1 MTAHLIEQTEE
12 KEISMSSMSP
22 LTGQDFEKRLACVI
36 RADGGVV
43 RGYLIDSCKLVGS
56 NEYVIT
62 WKIPLQGEAKTNFA
76 GTIGSALSE
85 EVQPGF
91 ITVGL
96 GKDPKQLV
104 VHTFDTAGKPAPRSF
119 HIAAFRDQ

>member
-1 MTAHLIEQTEE
+1 MSHVVDRPITEHAEE
-12 KEISMSSMSP
+12 K
-22 LTGQDFEKRLACVI
+22 GFEKRLACVI
-36 RADGGVV
+36 KADGGVV

-76 GTIGSALSE
+76 GTIGSALGE

-96 GKDPKQLV
+96 GKDPKQLL